1 MISVENTQSQLLS
14 SDIRGTVTL
23 TKPTGLEVGDLMI
36 AIITAYPYLN
46 TLTPPSGWSLIYSN
60 FNNGDSNMYSG
71 LAIFKKIATSSDV
84 SSSNFVFSD
93 NKTETMGGIIF
104 RIKNGDF
111 NKIQLSGDPSQT
123 VSPQSQNNIII
134 VGDITGDN
142 DSDASTFSN
151 YTVTAGTSV
160 TFNEVYDNA
169 LLAGFRNSMGVAWG
183 LYSSNSNI
191 TAFNV
196 TATNSGVDTEFKFML
211 VIGESAQQDT
221 SKMLLMF

>member
-196 TATNSGVDTEFKFML
+196 TATNSWVDTEFKFML